1 LDILDKHIEQCFN
14 IFHYFI
20 YYMGGIDRLVASA
33 LSSEIKK
40 QLPLDVLKKI
50 ERELFLEHGM
60 SIKLSIE
67 HFHRFSSILR
77 KNSTLD
83 IKKLEKDCMN
93 KTIKVKKK
101 EDKYLAT
108 IVNSELSDLILELF
122 GEVETRKIISSL
134 LEKEYTIPQILKE
147 SKVPKTSGY
156 RKIENLILNG
166 LIIESG
172 KVLSESKKIS
182 KLQCVFHEMKIEIK
196 KEKITVTG
204 IITEKMFEKSTSMRS
219 IIESLE

>member
-1 LDILDKHIEQCFN
+1 
-14 IFHYFI
+14 
-20 YYMGGIDRLVASA
+20 MSGIDRLVASA

-50 ERELFLEHGM
+50 ERDLFLEHGM

-83 IKKLEKDCMN
+83 IKKLEKDCIN
-93 KTIKVKKK
+93 KIIKVKKK

-108 IVNSELSDLILELF
+108 IVNSELSDLILKLF

-166 LIIESG
+166 LVIESG

-204 IITEKMFEKSTSMRS
+204 IITEKMFEKSTSMKS

>member
-1 LDILDKHIEQCFN
+1 
-14 IFHYFI
+14 
-20 YYMGGIDRLVASA
+20 MGGIDRMIAGNLAI
-33 LSSEIKK
+33 EIKK
-40 QLPLDVLKKI
+40 QLEIDVLKKT

-67 HFHRFSSILR
+67 HFHKFSNILK

-83 IKKLEKDCMN
+83 FEKFEKYCIN
-93 KTIKVKKK
+93 KILKVKKRD
-101 EDKYLAT
+101 EKYLVT
-108 IVNSELSDLILELF
+108 IINSDLRDLILELF
-122 GEVETRKIISSL
+122 GDIESRKIISSL
-134 LEKEYTIPQILKE
+134 LENEYTIPQILKE

-182 KLQCVFHEMKIEIK
+182 KLQCVFQEIKLDIK
-196 KEKITVTG
+196 KEKITITG
-204 IITEKMFEKSTSMRS
+204 IVTKKMFEKSTSMKS
-219 IIESLE
+219 IIEIQE